1 MRRRDFEAMVEGM
14 IGELPPEFRAGIVDI
29 EVTAKRV
36 PHPARAGIYTMGEC
50 VPHAFGAP
58 GDEGAQLR
66 STIYLH
72 HGSFAAL
79 AAGDASFDWRHEA
92 WETLTHEVRH
102 HLEWRANEAALEAF
116 DDAVEANYARQEGEP
131 FDPLFFQGGEPV
143 APGITKVEDDVFV
156 DRPLTRRAWRRAGG
170 STVAFGWHGRPYAV
184 TLPEQVPDV
193 LLVTVDGVEPEPAGE
208 LVVVVRRKAGL
219 RDLFKRPVVGQVEL
233 RASIVGGL

>member
-1 MRRRDFEAMVEGM
+1 MWRRDFEAMVRGM
-14 IGELPPEFRAGIVDI
+14 IGELPPEFREGIVDI

-36 PHPARAGIYTMGEC
+36 PHPVRAGIYTLGEC

-79 AAGDASFDWRHEA
+79 AAGDPAFDWRHET

-116 DDAVEANYARQEGEP
+116 DDAVEANYARQEDEP
-131 FDPLFFQGGEPV
+131 FDPLFFRDGERV
-143 APGITKVEDDVFV
+143 APGVTKVEDDVFV
-156 DRPLTRRAWRRAGG
+156 DVPLGRRAWRRAGG
-170 STVAFGWHGRPYAV
+170 TTVPFGWHGRSYHV
-184 TLPEQVPDV
+184 GLPERVPDV
-193 LLVTVDGVEPEPAGE
+193 LFVTVDGVEPEPAGE
-208 LVVVVRRKAGL
+208 LVVVVRRKSGL
-219 RDLFKRPVVGQVEL
+219 RDLFRRPEVGRVEL
-233 RASIVGGL
+233 QASAAGS